1 MSSPILSKRAA
12 SCVGRVGTLAAALG
26 VSAAVLTGTG
36 VAWADTEQSGPD
48 RGAAGTSSRSTPDQT
63 GPTDTGDS
71 AVTTRRTA
79 RGGNLPPARA
89 ATPQQDVVAPTT
101 RRESVSIPAAA
112 AVAEKNDN
120 PADLVRAGMPRTE
133 ANDVNPI
140 GPQRVPMPS
149 AATQLSVAPVAAAVD
164 SPADSPK
171 ITSLVSVPVVAA
183 APATADGVEATAVA
197 PAPAS
202 QTVAPSGLVSRLLA
216 AIGLTGPGAGG
227 SPAVPTET
235 PALWALLAL
244 ARRESG
250 RTLRSGVAQTLQPVP
265 AATVTAAAVTA
276 PKSLASSHIGWVT
289 GQRNNA
295 IPGLGWPQTNNTS
308 WAGVYGTDLGIMWF
322 NGENGLTQLAFGDTF
337 SGPNMTGDWRSNVLL
352 LSDDTQLYNGL
363 SLINT
368 GYAYQ
373 FIPAARDAVF
383 FIGSEVTNIPSSAVY
398 ANGENYVNYFSVK
411 SWDTPGR
418 WTTNYSAIS
427 MYDPATDKWVLQRST
442 IRSAGWFRSST
453 PYVAGGQNFQQM
465 AYVLQPEDQVAPGET
480 RYLYAF
486 GTPAGRAGSAYL
498 SRVPETAITDLGQY
512 EYWDGSTWV
521 RDKPAVA
528 APVIGDSPNSTGLV
542 GCIIDLA
549 NNPNFFG
556 GWFAGFTGAKT
567 GGNVSEM
574 SVQYNEYLDKYVVMY
589 GDGLNNM
596 QLRTADTPEG
606 PWSDPIQVASSF
618 QYPGL
623 YAPMIHPLSGTG
635 QLTDASGDPDVSTL
649 YWNMS
654 LWGNYNVV
662 LMKTDLTPLAP
673 VTTQV

>member
-1 MSSPILSKRAA
+1 
-12 SCVGRVGTLAAALG
+12 
-26 VSAAVLTGTG
+26 
-36 VAWADTEQSGPD
+36 
-48 RGAAGTSSRSTPDQT
+48 
-63 GPTDTGDS
+63 
-71 AVTTRRTA
+71 
-79 RGGNLPPARA
+79 
-89 ATPQQDVVAPTT
+89 
-101 RRESVSIPAAA
+101 
-112 AVAEKNDN
+112 
-120 PADLVRAGMPRTE
+120 
-133 ANDVNPI
+133 
-140 GPQRVPMPS
+140 
-149 AATQLSVAPVAAAVD
+149 
-164 SPADSPK
+164 
-171 ITSLVSVPVVAA
+171 
-183 APATADGVEATAVA
+183 
-197 PAPAS
+197 
-202 QTVAPSGLVSRLLA
+202 
-216 AIGLTGPGAGG
+216 
-227 SPAVPTET
+227 
-235 PALWALLAL
+235 LWALLAL

-250 RTLRSGVAQTLQPVP
+250 RTLRSGAAQTLQPVP
-265 AATVTAAAVTA
+265 AATVAAAAVTA

-427 MYDPATDKWVLQRST
+427 MYNPATDSWVLQRST

-453 PYVAGGQNFQQM
+453 PYVAGDQNFQQM
-465 AYVLQPEDQVAPGET
+465 AYVLQPEDQVSPGQT

-498 SRVPETAITDLGQY
+498 SRVPETAVTDLAQY

-521 RDKPAVA
+521 RNKPAVA
-528 APVIGDSPNSTGLV
+528 APVIGDSPNSAGLF

-556 GWFAGFTGAKT
+556 GWFAGLIGAKT

-589 GDGLNNM
+589 GDGLNNI

-606 PWSDPIQVASSF
+606 PWSDPIMVASSI

-635 QLTDASGDPDVSTL
+635 QLTGATGEPDVSTL

-662 LMKTDLTPLAP
+662 LMKTDLAPLAP
-673 VTTQV
+673 ALTSV

>member
-1 MSSPILSKRAA
+1 MRTPNTSPPWAA
-12 SCVGRVGTLAAALG
+12 RVGALAAALG
-26 VSAAVLTGTG
+26 VGTAVFAGTG
-36 VAWADTEQSGPD
+36 VARADADDTAAD
-48 RGAAGTSSRSTPDQT
+48 RDSAAATSRSGAD
-63 GPTDTGDS
+63 
-71 AVTTRRTA
+71 
-79 RGGNLPPARA
+79 RA
-89 ATPQQDVVAPTT
+89 ATDTPTSSTVTPNRRITRSDERRQPAPQAQAPRRESLSLPRPAAATVKNDSPPAEVRVVAPAPAPPAPNSSLSDAAVSVRIPSTSAAE
-101 RRESVSIPAAA
+101 ESISAAA
-112 AVAEKNDN
+112 ASAGTAG
-120 PADLVRAGMPRTE
+120 PAPT
-133 ANDVNPI
+133 
-140 GPQRVPMPS
+140 
-149 AATQLSVAPVAAAVD
+149 
-164 SPADSPK
+164 
-171 ITSLVSVPVVAA
+171 ITALTSVPVVASA
-183 APATADGVEATAVA
+183 APPAVVETPVPASQAVTADG
-197 PAPAS
+197 
-202 QTVAPSGLVSRLLA
+202 GLVSRLLA
-216 AIGLTGPGAGG
+216 AVGLSGVGAGG
-227 SPAVPTET
+227 SPSVPAET
-235 PALWALLAL
+235 PALWALLGF

-250 RTLRSGVAQTLQPVP
+250 RTLRSGAAQTLQPTS
-265 AATVTAAAVTA
+265 AETVAAAAVVA
-276 PKSLASSHIGWVT
+276 PKSLASAHVGWVT
-289 GQRNNA
+289 GQRNFG

-352 LSDDTQLYNGL
+352 LSDDTELYDGL

-383 FIGSEVTNIPSSAVY
+383 FIGSEVTNIPTSAVY
-398 ANGENYVNYFSVK
+398 ADANNYVSYMSVK

-418 WTTNYSAIS
+418 WTTNYSAVS

-453 PYVAGGQNFQQM
+453 PYVAGDQNFQQM
-465 AYVLQPEDQVAPGET
+465 AYVLQPEEQVAAGDT

-498 SRVPETAITDLGQY
+498 SRVPETAITDLSQY

-521 RDKPAVA
+521 RNKPAVA
-528 APVIGDSPNSTGLV
+528 VPVIGDSPNSGGLF
-542 GCIIDLA
+542 GWAIDLA
-549 NNPNFFG
+549 NDPNFCG

-589 GDGLNNM
+589 GDGLNNI

-606 PWSDPIQVASSF
+606 PWSDPIMVASSI

-635 QLTDASGDPDVSTL
+635 QLTDAAGDPDVSTL

-662 LMKTDLTPLAP
+662 LMETDLTPLAP
-673 VTTQV
+673 VSTLV